1 MRVIGLF
8 LLAGLAMAQ
17 APQYKEV
24 ASIAQLMAGLV
35 DPIRAAIQEAA
46 KDPGP
51 ADDRAWRAVQAKAVM
66 LQESAQLL
74 MVGTRVKDQE
84 AWAKAAN
91 AFGDVGA
98 NIAKAAEEKNLPAFQ
113 AAVGAMT
120 ASCMGCHSTY
130 RMRGRGGQ
138 KKQ

>member
-35 DPIRAAIQEAA
+35 DPTRAAIQEAA

-51 ADDRAWRAVQAKAVM
+51 ADDRAWRTIHAKAVM
-66 LQESAQLL
+66 LQESAELL

-84 AWAKAAN
+84 GWAKAAK
-91 AFGDVGA
+91 AFSEVGA
-98 NIAKAAEEKNLPAFQ
+98 NLAKAAEEKNLPALQ
-113 AAVGAMT
+113 AAAGAMGK
-120 ASCMGCHSTY
+120 SCMGCHSTY
-130 RMRGRGGQ
+130 RIRPGQ